1 MLYQCWVS
9 VVDGTP
15 TLNQQWILMSPEC
28 TSLHNCVN
36 FVSRFRASLYPC
48 PETAEERNEMAIQVA
63 SRLQDLKT
71 VSDPQDI
78 VCLHHISSTNMVL
91 CTIKKLPFVEI
102 LPRLCRKQHKA
113 IFTPWTSTI
122 QEKMFFKL
130 LILKALKHFFDKAW
144 EPKGFFNL
152 KSA

>member
-1 MLYQCWVS
+1 MQRFLASEDHIIHTFDMPYILAKMRHQLNVASMLGQRRRWYTNIEPTMDSDVS
-9 VVDGTP
+9 
-15 TLNQQWILMSPEC
+15 EC

-113 IFTPWTSTI
+113 IFTS
-122 QEKMFFKL
+122 
-130 LILKALKHFFDKAW
+130 
-144 EPKGFFNL
+144 
-152 KSA
+152 